1 MLAVV
6 VIGSAVHVIIN
17 TFGAW
22 AVQNRRLW
30 IAWSFLVAA
39 CILTVATVALIMR
52 ASFAP
57 FVLAF
62 GLAVGATAS
71 LLHARLVMMR
81 VTVLNHVARVAVGAL
96 LVLLAWFA
104 PGE

>member
-1 MLAVV
+1 MLALA
-6 VIGSAVHVIIN
+6 VIGSAVHVIVNI
-17 TFGAW
+17 FGAW

-30 IAWSFLVAA
+30 IAWSFLAAA
-39 CILTVATVALIMR
+39 CILTVATVALILR

-62 GLAVGATAS
+62 GLAVGATSS
-71 LLHARLVMMR
+71 LLHAHLVMMR
-81 VTVLNHVARVAVGAL
+81 VIPVNHVARVAFGAL

-104 PGE
+104 LGG